1 MSGLISRAARGAGAD
16 APPAHR
22 RQGVEVEPGQRRRC
36 PPPEP
41 LGGLDAQRPGRQ
53 ELVRITAAVPQG
65 GQQPGPHD
73 VPLLPA
79 QSLRQRRR
87 RRRFPQGADPGG
99 RRGPYLRPAVRQALL
114 GQIAHPRVTAQ
125 HGLGQGAVHL
135 RGAHGDIRD
144 RGQQLDRNTG
154 EPAQDLQGTGRR
166 ARVCERLAEQLG
178 MLRVPRPGGLGL
190 NAVEDVAV
198 ETRDEGVGVAS
209 QARHELLDGSRVG
222 APARV
227 AAQRHPVPPVAGAPH
242 RLHCVEPQRMRE
254 GQARGVLGDPA
265 DVEPAQERGALA
277 GLAVGRG
284 HQGVQIETTTACGHG
299 GQDRVGGQ
307 RCVDVRVQ
315 GPVDRPGVLGQ

>member
-1 MSGLISRAARGAGAD
+1 
-16 APPAHR
+16 
-22 RQGVEVEPGQRRRC
+22 
-36 PPPEP
+36 
-41 LGGLDAQRPGRQ
+41 
-53 ELVRITAAVPQG
+53 
-65 GQQPGPHD
+65 
-73 VPLLPA
+73 
-79 QSLRQRRR
+79 
-87 RRRFPQGADPGG
+87 
-99 RRGPYLRPAVRQALL
+99 
-114 GQIAHPRVTAQ
+114 
-125 HGLGQGAVHL
+125 
-135 RGAHGDIRD
+135 
-144 RGQQLDRNTG
+144 
-154 EPAQDLQGTGRR
+154 
-166 ARVCERLAEQLG
+166 

-284 HQGVQIETTTACGHG
+284 HQGVEI
-299 GQDRVGGQ
+299 RVGG
-307 RCVDVRVQ
+307 RAR
-315 GPVDRPGVLGQ
+315 PVDRGADPRVLLRIGAPGEPVQGGAQLDLDGSGARARLQRREGRQDDGLIGPLGAERVVPGPGTADHLRQPSIRLGRLGEQVRTALGDRQELHQLRGPGGRSHGQHRDERRIPHRWVQLPEQLDRLPAHLLGRARSQGRDQVGSGAGPWRVDRHVLEHVAPPVEVQLAHDGGGQRVRVPGEVVGHTGQVGR